1 MSKKN
6 ALGKLYDRLTPSERF
21 RLDVEAHARG
31 DEAESRRLVDSC
43 PRRNYSMRD
52 WAFSGRWQTTT
63 QIVLAVCVELSQ
75 YMSRL
80 NMIDAIRETLPYVHV
95 VYHNEMDSAYLSG
108 HEVGSRYAWK
118 RAGMEGDPPGWG
130 PLLED
135 GEISEA
141 DGEDFDP
148 AIEEALEATG
158 ERLAEADIMP
168 ELLTRLEEKTTQE
181 AWTLFEAFS
190 SFCREELEVEPEK
203 LIKAHFEPIVGRFE
217 DLKARREKFDT
228 EADEGVASEYAAAF
242 SEAWGRHL
250 KVAKRLSR

>member
-1 MSKKN
+1 MSKSN
-6 ALGKLYDRLTPSERF
+6 GLGKLYDRLTPSERF
-21 RLDVEAHARG
+21 RLDVEAQARG
-31 DEAESRRLVDSC
+31 DEAESRRLVDTC
-43 PRRNYSMRD
+43 PIRSYNMTD

-63 QIVLAVCVELSQ
+63 EIVLAVCVDLSQ

-80 NMIDAIRETLPYVHV
+80 NMIDAIRETLPYARNI
-95 VYHNEMDSAYLSG
+95 YHNETDRAYLSG
-108 HEVGSRYAWK
+108 HEAGSRYAWK
-118 RAGMEGDPPGWG
+118 HAGMNGDPPGWA

-141 DGEDFDP
+141 DAEDFDP

-168 ELLTRLEEKTTQE
+168 ELLSRLEEKTTQE

-203 LIKAHFEPIVGRFE
+203 VTKALFEPIVARFE
-217 DLKARREKFDT
+217 DLKARREKFSVHPDKDRT
-228 EADEGVASEYAAAF
+228 SEYAAAF
-242 SEAWGRHL
+242 SEVFRRHL
-250 KVAKRLSR
+250 KEAQRLSR